1 MATYRVISL
10 DLRTKT
16 RITEL
21 EVENLKYGHRL
32 NSVGTIEG
40 KVSLPARQDAESEAK
55 WIAACG
61 VINDALDPGRRMLVV
76 ERDGVVVGDGIVW
89 AVVYDNS
96 DQSYTLSTVNSM
108 WSIFRRRVMS
118 ARLTFNDVDQLT
130 IAREI
135 IDAAQ
140 AVLGGDLGI
149 VHNSTLSN
157 VLRDRTYES
166 WELKNVAEAIEQL
179 AGVINGFDFAI
190 DCTWHPATDVL
201 VPTLN
206 LSYPRRGRS
215 FQNTGHVFEV
225 GTNVIDFNWPSD
237 ASAMATKVWGA
248 GAGEG
253 AAMLTSSDVAGT
265 QLQPIDAG
273 GAGYPLLEEVLIN
286 KDVRR
291 RSTLD
296 AQVSARLHARQN
308 PIALPTFSVYGDT
321 DPILG
326 SYITGDAARFRV
338 PAGEDPRFPAGLNTF
353 RRIYGYDVTVSSNG
367 EERVDIIPGEE
378 PV

>member
-55 WIAACG
+55 WIAACS
-61 VINDALDPGRRMLVV
+61 VINDALDPARRMLVV

-89 AVVYDNS
+89 AVVYDDT
-96 DQSYTLSTVNSM
+96 DQSYTLGAVNSF

-118 ARLTFNDVDQLT
+118 ARKTFNDVDQLT

-135 IDAAQ
+135 IDDAQ

-149 VHNSTLSN
+149 VHNTTLSG

-190 DCTWHPATDVL
+190 DCAWDPATDAL
-201 VPTLN
+201 IPTLT

-225 GTNVIDFNWPSD
+225 GTNVIDFTWPSD
-237 ASAMATKVWGA
+237 GTGMATKVWGA

-253 AAMLTSSDVAGT
+253 AQMLISSDVAGT
-265 QLQPIDAG
+265 QLQPVDDG
-273 GAGYPLLEEVLIN
+273 GAGYPLLEEVLNN
-286 KDVRR
+286 KDVSRQ
-291 RSTLD
+291 STLNS
-296 AQVSARLHARQN
+296 QVSALLASRLN
-308 PIALPTFSVYGDT
+308 PVALPTFNVYGDM
-321 DPILG
+321 DPVLG
-326 SYITGDAARFRV
+326 SYITGDAARFRI
-338 PAGEDPRFPAGLNTF
+338 PAGICPRFPNGLDTF

-367 EERVDIIPGEE
+367 EERVGIIPGEE
-378 PV
+378 PI